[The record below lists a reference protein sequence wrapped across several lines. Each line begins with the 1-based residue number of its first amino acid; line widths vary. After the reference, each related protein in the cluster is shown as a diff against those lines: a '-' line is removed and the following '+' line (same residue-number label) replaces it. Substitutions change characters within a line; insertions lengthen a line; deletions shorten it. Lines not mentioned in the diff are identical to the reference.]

1 MDLLL
6 WQCHLHRFQWTKNNV
21 GPWPN
26 QTGFKLHISVWDV
39 CWLLAFSSTSPHGT
53 CIFNKKC
60 NPAQVVERFLSV
72 HCWSHGGS
80 GGLLTG
86 APSSLGWVILMEKGT
101 SDTPRPASPGAAR
114 WETAGPACGQT
125 LRRPGSGPAG
135 WWARHAD
142 SRCHSAS
149 GGSPGPRRYAGHTG
163 GDTGTSQHR
172 LHTEQS
178 FKFLT
183 LCFEITDPSLL
194 PVTSHP
200 LECEEI

>member
-1 MDLLL
+1 M
-6 WQCHLHRFQWTKNNV
+6 Q
-21 GPWPN
+21 
-26 QTGFKLHISVWDV
+26 
-39 CWLLAFSSTSPHGT
+39 SSTSGGG
-53 CIFNKKC
+53 
-60 NPAQVVERFLSV
+60 FLSV

-135 WWARHAD
+135 WWVRPAD

-172 LHTEQS
+172 LHTEQP

-200 LECEEI
+200 LEWEEIEDLSGENLTYILHQHVLRNHFKGFMNPIKIHLWTPG